1 MVGLVLSAPGS
12 GSPPPPRAFSL
23 VPKPFEMN
31 HEMTEVSAMERIS
44 RTRIKKA
51 MRLILSLEYDQ
62 ALSTPDDEEIFK
74 LLHQYETGQRLYRT
88 TAKVV
93 VSKNVG
99 RMAFSCPDHEY
110 AYNPDVQTSTPF
122 LALSLYHELRHGV
135 QCQQGIELPDMED
148 DLCLYEAPAYA
159 AQVRFLVALH
169 NKGMLPDRVSAGE
182 PSDAGLLVQTLEA
195 WDALAEGEETFCR
208 WYKREL
214 RWGALIV
221 LQDDQL

>member
-1 MVGLVLSAPGS
+1 
-12 GSPPPPRAFSL
+12 
-23 VPKPFEMN
+23 
-31 HEMTEVSAMERIS
+31 
-44 RTRIKKA
+44 
-51 MRLILSLEYDQ
+51 
-62 ALSTPDDEEIFK
+62 
-74 LLHQYETGQRLYRT
+74 
-88 TAKVV
+88 
-93 VSKNVG
+93 
-99 RMAFSCPDHEY
+99 
-110 AYNPDVQTSTPF
+110 
-122 LALSLYHELRHGV
+122 
-135 QCQQGIELPDMED
+135 MED